1 MEPRNAG
8 LALSVV
14 DVVKSYGNIR
24 ALDGVTI
31 AVRPGEF
38 VALLGPNGA
47 GKTTLF
53 QILTG
58 LFVPDSGTIE
68 VDGHDIRENA
78 VPALGSLGIVFQTPT
93 LDPEL
98 SILSNLKFHTNLHGL
113 TRSVARKRIDYE
125 LERFDLTDRAKDP
138 VRNLSG
144 GNKRRVELARSLLH
158 EPSILL
164 MDEPT
169 VGLDPKSRRDI
180 IRMVLS
186 LRKERGIAVLWASH
200 LVDEA
205 EQADRIVVLHKGK
218 VLVHGTREET
228 LTLTGTDSLNDAFF
242 KLTHEGGTGEEQ
254 AA

>member
-1 MEPRNAG
+1 MEPRNDV
-8 LALSVV
+8 LALNVV

-24 ALDGVTI
+24 ALDGVSI
-31 AVRPGEF
+31 AARPGEF

-53 QILTG
+53 QLLTG
-58 LFVPDSGTIE
+58 LFVPDSGKIE
-68 VDGHDIRENA
+68 VDGHDIRRNA

-98 SILSNLKFHTNLHGL
+98 SIISNLKFHTNLHGL
-113 TRSVARKRIDYE
+113 TRSVARQRIEYE
-125 LERFDLTDRAKDP
+125 LKRFDLTDRAGDP

-158 EPSILL
+158 EPKILL

-180 IRMVLS
+180 LRMVLT

-218 VLVHGTREET
+218 VLVHGSQEDT
-228 LTLTGTDSLNDAFF
+228 LAAAGTSTLNDAFF
-242 KLTHEGGTGEEQ
+242 KLTREQGAEEE